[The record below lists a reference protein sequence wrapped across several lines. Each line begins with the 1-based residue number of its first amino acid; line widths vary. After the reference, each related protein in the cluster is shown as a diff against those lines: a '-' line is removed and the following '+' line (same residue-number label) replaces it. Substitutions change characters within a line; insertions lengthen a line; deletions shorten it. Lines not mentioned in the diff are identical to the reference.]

1 MDARAVILVSMHKR
15 HKSGFFFLLVLLCCC
30 WGGGVGCNPRAPS
43 GKKHTL
49 WVLGGCNF
57 LVVGAGGCLFFAVW
71 ARTTVHSL
79 AALPGLQLQS
89 RTAKKDQQQ
98 NQHPCLATAYVFR
111 HLHIVKHN
119 VITWYCFL
127 RVHLRTIILSTLPLL
142 NTLDRNNSAEPCTVM
157 CPWVSM
163 HPGNTSMFNKSH
175 NMDLVK

>member
-1 MDARAVILVSMHKR
+1 M
-15 HKSGFFFLLVLLCCC
+15 LLL
-30 WGGGVGCNPRAPS
+30 GGGGGLQPPRTIR
-43 GKKHTL
+43 KKTYA
-49 WVLGGCNF
+49 
-57 LVVGAGGCLFFAVW
+57 VGAGGVQFFGRGCGGMLVFAVW